1 MGNLKQFQGKSTVD
15 LIVEY
20 HKKRGDFEPVRGY
33 LGASIVGHECER
45 YLWYCFRLRPVF
57 RTSVAVS
64 IGSSRQAT

>member
-20 HKKRGDFEPVRGY
+20 HKKRGDFV
-33 LGASIVGHECER
+33 
-45 YLWYCFRLRPVF
+45 RPVF